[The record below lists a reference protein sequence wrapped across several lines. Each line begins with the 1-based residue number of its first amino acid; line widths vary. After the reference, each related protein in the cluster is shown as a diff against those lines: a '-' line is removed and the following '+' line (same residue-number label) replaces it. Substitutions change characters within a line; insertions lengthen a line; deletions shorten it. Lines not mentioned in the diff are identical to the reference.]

1 VYSKVDLFDSR
12 PPSVHVNPYTLPR
25 FSTYG
30 PSPAQSSATRGIA
43 STQPL
48 LAQRPHSRAPSH
60 SEVVAMY
67 TDRMQY
73 DEHEHEHE
81 PRVEDRNGPTS
92 PMSPTFSS
100 SSSEKR
106 QSSAHHGGYRP
117 SPKNRVHSGEY
128 PSQYEEPQFNDSPAP
143 TSPARSSTTEKRRSS
158 AQPGLAGY
166 RPALS
171 DRMSSGPSQASSS
184 DWKRASSASL
194 ISQSSTTVSPGPM
207 ASSSQRPFSA
217 QTLPPGAAAPMGSG
231 GSVPSSPTESS
242 VSRPY
247 STLSPL
253 HRSIITEA
261 SSRAG
266 EGEGEGE
273 GDTISS
279 PPP

>member
-1 VYSKVDLFDSR
+1 VVYSKVALFDSR
-12 PPSVHVNPYTLPR
+12 PASVNVSPYTLPR
-25 FSTYG
+25 FSSYG
-30 PSPAQSSATRGIA
+30 SSPNQSSATRGIA

-48 LAQRPHSRAPSH
+48 LAQRPHSRSRSH
-60 SEVVAMY
+60 SEVVAIY

-73 DEHEHEHE
+73 DDHE
-81 PRVEDRNGPTS
+81 PRVEDRNGLT
-92 PMSPTFSS
+92 SPTFSS

-106 QSSAHHGGYRP
+106 NSSAHHGGHRP
-117 SPKNRVHSGEY
+117 APNNRVHSGEY
-128 PSQYEEPQFNDSPAP
+128 PSQYEGPQFNDSPAP
-143 TSPARSSTTEKRRSS
+143 TSPARSSTTEKGTSS
-158 AQPGLAGY
+158 VQLGGY

-184 DWKRASSASL
+184 DWKRASTASL
-194 ISQSSTTVSPGPM
+194 ISQSNTAVSSPPM

-217 QTLPPGAAAPMGSG
+217 QTLPPGAAAPMGSE
-231 GSVPSSPTESS
+231 GSVPSSPTEST

-253 HRSIITEA
+253 HRSLITEA

-266 EGEGEGE
+266 ESEGE
-273 GDTISS
+273 TTSS